1 MKLEFSLAHLTVLSL
16 SPPEIVDVAARTGYR
31 YVGLRPIAVTP
42 EEPVHPLAKDRTL
55 LKETKARLA
64 ATGVGVLDIELF
76 RLLPDVDLRAFVPD
90 LEVGAELG
98 ARHLI
103 AAPWDPDRN
112 RLIDHFTEL
121 CDMAKPFGLCV
132 NAEFVT
138 WRETPD
144 LAAASA
150 IVGTANRPNGG
161 LLVDTLHFDRSGCDT
176 KMLKALPR
184 EWFKFAQVCDAP
196 KERPDSAEGL
206 IYTAR
211 HDRRFLGE
219 GGIDVRGILNALPPG
234 IPYSLEIPTTELAK
248 TVGPEERARRA
259 IVAARKY
266 LESAPVH

>member
-16 SPPEIVDVAARTGYR
+16 SPPEVVEVAARTGYR
-31 YVGLRPIAVTP
+31 YAGLRPIAVTP
-42 EEPVHPLAKDRTL
+42 EEPIYPLAKDRAL

-76 RLLPDVDLRAFVPD
+76 ILLPNVDVQAFLPD

-112 RLIDHFTEL
+112 RLIDHFAQL
-121 CDMAKPFGLCV
+121 CDLAKPFNLSV
-132 NAEFVT
+132 NAEFAT
-138 WRETPD
+138 WRETPN
-144 LAAASA
+144 LTAAAA
-150 IVGTANRPNGG
+150 IVRAANRPNGAI
-161 LLVDTLHFDRSGCDT
+161 LVDTLHFARSGSD
-176 KMLKALPR
+176 LNDLRNLPR
-184 EWFKFAQVCDAP
+184 EWFRFAQVCDAP
-196 KERPDSAEGL
+196 AEIPKTL
-206 IYTAR
+206 EEQIYTGR

-219 GGIDVRGILNALPPG
+219 GGIDVRSILKALPSG

-259 IVAARKY
+259 IVAAKKY
-266 LESAPVH
+266 LEAVTVD

>member
-16 SPPEIVDVAARTGYR
+16 SPPEVVDVAARTGYR
-31 YVGLRPIAVTP
+31 YVGLRPIAVTAD
-42 EEPVHPLAKDRTL
+42 EPTYPLASDRAL
-55 LKETKARLA
+55 LKETKGRLA
-64 ATGVGVLDIELF
+64 ATGIGVLDIELF
-76 RLLPDVDLRAFVPD
+76 RLLPEVDLKAFLPV
-90 LEVGAELG
+90 LEVSAELG
-98 ARHLI
+98 ARHII
-103 AAPWDPDRN
+103 AAPWDPDQS
-112 RLIDHFTEL
+112 RLIDHFAEL
-121 CDMAKPFGLCV
+121 CDMAKPFGLDV

-138 WRETPD
+138 WRETND
-144 LAAASA
+144 LSAAAA
-150 IVGTANRPNGG
+150 IVRAANRSNGAI
-161 LLVDTLHFDRSGCDT
+161 LVDTLHFDRSGCDT

-196 KERPDSAEGL
+196 KERPDATEGL

-219 GGIDVRGILNALPPG
+219 GGIDVRSILNALPPG

-266 LESAPVH
+266 LETAPVH